1 MNKQLAQFLSAPER
15 PEGTMTYSE
24 MHGFLFAVACS
35 PEVIDPTEWLEIIF
49 NEHDANFA
57 DEDEAE
63 LILKGVVDAYT
74 EIHNELAEGDAI
86 MPECCRMLE
95 PATANFN
102 ENASV
107 AEWSRGFLDGHEWL
121 SEIWETYVPKELD
134 DELGSCLMMLFCF
147 SSQELASAFCEGT
160 GMDMEKLAN
169 VSVENFEK
177 AMASYAHI
185 GAAIRKTISSETI
198 H

>member
-1 MNKQLAQFLSAPER
+1 MNKQLAQFLVAAER
-15 PEGTMTYSE
+15 PEGTMTFSE
-24 MHGFLFAVACS
+24 MHGFLFAIACS
-35 PEVIDPTEWLEIIF
+35 PEAIDPTEWLEIIF
-49 NEHDANFA
+49 NEADANFA

-63 LILKGVVDAYT
+63 QILKGIVDAYT
-74 EIHNELAEGDAI
+74 EIHNELLEGDAI
-86 MPECCRMLE
+86 IPECCKLLD
-95 PATANFN
+95 PAINNFN
-102 ENASV
+102 ETAPA

-147 SSQELASAFCEGT
+147 SSKDLATAFCEGT
-160 GMDMEKLAN
+160 GMNIEQLAEA
-169 VSVENFEK
+169 SVENFEK

-185 GAAIRKTISSETI
+185 GGAIRKTISSETI